1 MHLSKQEIE
10 VVIEDI
16 EYLRDHWAEGASGPE
31 LRRGSA
37 VLRRLVVEKYL
48 GHAWRAMGHEKDPK
62 IQTTDLDFGF
72 NGLDLSEIECALAG
86 GALNNG
92 VYAACM
98 CINKG
103 GTAPEMQDGF
113 LERELGLS
121 NYDSST
127 CAIIR
132 GKTITRSEL
141 IKYMANVK
149 GGVHLGS
156 SRARKKEQEVI
167 KKVEK
172 LEGRFNAFNSD
183 GLFFE
188 TLSIG
193 QSIAKSPDVI
203 KLVQEFRSCA

>member
-1 MHLSKQEIE
+1 MYLSRKEIE
-10 VVIEDI
+10 VIIEDI
-16 EYLRDHWAEGASGPE
+16 EYLRDNWAEGATDPE

-48 GHAWRAMGHEKDPK
+48 GHAWRAMGHPKDPK
-62 IQTTDLDFGF
+62 IVCIDLDYGF
-72 NGLDLSEIECALAG
+72 TGVDLSEIECALAG
-86 GALNNG
+86 GALSNG
-92 VYAACM
+92 ICSACM

-103 GTAPEMQDGF
+103 GTAPDMQDAL

-121 NYDSST
+121 NYNSSI
-127 CAIIR
+127 CAVIQ
-132 GKTITRSEL
+132 GKKITRSEL

-149 GGVHLGS
+149 GGIHLGS

-167 KKVEK
+167 KRVAR
-172 LEGRFNAFNSD
+172 LEGRFNMFNSD

-193 QSIAKSPDVI
+193 QSVAKSPDVI
-203 KLVQEFRSCA
+203 QLVQEFRE